1 MDLKRRD
8 EGAEESFVKPLQ
20 LKVKDYP
27 LLGVHV
33 SECQI
38 YDLENRMI
46 CYQTRRD
53 FTMISSQH
61 KRRPCENKYCRE
73 YLVNICNQSAE
84 GVAQKVWNFSK
95 CRGMCSYR
103 LYRKKNWEMLAEI
116 LDHAVNTLGYTSVHK
131 LLNKGSYV
139 VAVAEMLTSTPLEIW
154 DLRFAQALSSM
165 EIVMAGKACHQC
177 RQMKR
182 NFAVACT
189 QVKKKGVCPI
199 KYCHRCLLKRYDEND
214 EEVGQM
220 EAWICPK
227 CRGICNCSCCRRKKG
242 QQPTGRL
249 VHTAKKGE
257 QGAADEESTGRSL
270 RIENSVEELLVEG
283 DQIKLKGN
291 IVVNKNF
298 DGESSLA
305 KDKNGSILGYNSAVS
320 SPNKKVLPRGSLVTN
335 ILGADLE
342 VKDVGPAIQLYEFC
356 NSFGEIFQI
365 RKGQPEQILQ
375 DIERDQEVEIV
386 PELIADFH
394 KNLLSVIKEDRGEKN
409 SIYITNGDA
418 WLNDLG
424 AYINELAFMSKELHL
439 EFVNK
444 GTLGY
449 NKLSPCK
456 LHVLNLL
463 CDEALSTVKLRKLI
477 EEQNGRA
484 AERRN
489 DAKAKLR
496 AAKAKEKELREGLKN
511 DMKEGA
517 TPIEGNRNQ
526 LISDIKKAK
535 EVKLTAIKEKK
546 LGTVLRSKPLML
558 EDREAYWKLDGYSN
572 NKMLLLQEFD
582 NENFTGNDIWF
593 EFTEDEEKTIE
604 NHAAIRSMLI

>member
-1 MDLKRRD
+1 MVVAKLWWMDLKRRD

-46 CYQTRRD
+46 CY
-53 FTMISSQH
+53 
-61 KRRPCENKYCRE
+61 
-73 YLVNICNQSAE
+73 QSAE

-604 NHAAIRSMLI
+604 NHAAIRDP

>member
-1 MDLKRRD
+1 MVVAKLWWMDLKRRD

-38 YDLENRMI
+38 YDLENHMI
-46 CYQTRRD
+46 CY
-53 FTMISSQH
+53 
-61 KRRPCENKYCRE
+61 
-73 YLVNICNQSAE
+73 QSAE

-189 QVKKKGVCPI
+189 QVKKGGMMRMTKKWDRWKPGSAQNVEASATAAAAEGRKDNNPQGDWSTLPRKENKGLP
-199 KYCHRCLLKRYDEND
+199 
-214 EEVGQM
+214 M
-220 EAWICPK
+220 
-227 CRGICNCSCCRRKKG
+227 
-242 QQPTGRL
+242 
-249 VHTAKKGE
+249 
-257 QGAADEESTGRSL
+257 STGGSL

-283 DQIKLKGN
+283 DQTKLKGN

-305 KDKNGSILGYNSAVS
+305 KDKMDLYWAIIAQFLHPIKN
-320 SPNKKVLPRGSLVTN
+320 LVTN

-375 DIERDQEVEIV
+375 DSKR
-386 PELIADFH
+386 
-394 KNLLSVIKEDRGEKN
+394 SR
-409 SIYITNGDA
+409 
-418 WLNDLG
+418 G

-484 AERRN
+484 TERRN

-604 NHAAIRSMLI
+604 NHAAIR